1 MQLKISS
8 NTSTFLKRTELLVLV
23 PKQISV
29 TPRLAVTALVEFDRR
44 LIRLEG
50 FNNYPFHVYFR
61 AFFLTTTKQVP
72 STFPNMVSCLHFAE
86 TF

>member
-8 NTSTFLKRTELLVLV
+8 NTSTDFLKRTELLVLV

-29 TPRLAVTALVEFDRR
+29 THGLAVTALVEFDRR

-50 FNNYPFHVYFR
+50 FNSPLMCILGPFF
-61 AFFLTTTKQVP
+61 
-72 STFPNMVSCLHFAE
+72 
-86 TF
+86 